1 MTRIR
6 WTSHAAS
13 RYEKQ
18 TDAIKEISACQ
29 DMLSY
34 GEGVRGEY
42 SEIETRGTVASRVLM
57 NPKAHR
63 RKCRRGRSGREPLN
77 NYLADVCGRFLP
89 V

>member
-18 TDAIKEISACQ
+18 TDAIKEISESQ

-34 GEGVRGEY
+34 GEGVRGEH

-57 NPKAHR
+57 NPKAPPPKVPTWTQWKR
-63 RKCRRGRSGREPLN
+63 TLEQLSR
-77 NYLADVCGRFLP
+77 
-89 V
+89 